1 MGMFGKKI
9 MVRVNS
15 KDKVKMAT
23 AWGLMD
29 GCLFPK
35 YIIREYHTVFYMT
48 KKQKESFDDIVKL
61 YKI

>member
-1 MGMFGKKI
+1 MTNEI
-9 MVRVNS
+9 
-15 KDKVKMAT
+15 KDKIAMAT

-35 YIIREYHTVFYMT
+35 YIVREHNTVFYMT